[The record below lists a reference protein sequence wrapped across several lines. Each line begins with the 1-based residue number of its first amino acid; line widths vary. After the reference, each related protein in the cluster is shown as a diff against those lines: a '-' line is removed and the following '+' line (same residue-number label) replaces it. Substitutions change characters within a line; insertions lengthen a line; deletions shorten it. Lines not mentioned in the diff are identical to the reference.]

1 MGGRRA
7 GNKKRRA
14 LSWIRRAVQALFLSL
29 FAILAWSASYPL
41 GALNENIF
49 LRLDPLAA
57 FVAASWS
64 GLWVYLLPAWIL
76 LLATAFSGRFFCGW
90 VCPLGTVLEW
100 MPSRRGRRRRRKFS
114 ELRVVDL
121 TGKEI
126 GEGERRVRLKY
137 AFLVI
142 FIALSLAGVNLA
154 WAYDPLVIANR
165 TLVFLFSGGIPFL
178 FLGLVLL
185 AVFAGP
191 RFWCREMCPLGAC
204 LSLTGMLGSR
214 LPAGA
219 SPLSLVKEEES
230 CIHCGRCSLACPFEI
245 TEVADSRR
253 TGRLAIP
260 DCALCGECV
269 ASCPREVALSLR
281 SFGLVLSSS
290 GTRKGGD
297 AAIRDAG
304 QEKDNVIT
312 HPRRMSDG
320 SPGSGLAP

>member
-1 MGGRRA
+1 MEERRSA
-7 GNKKRRA
+7 KKKGHA
-14 LSWIRRAVQALFLSL
+14 LSWIRRVVQALFLFL
-29 FAILAWSASYPL
+29 FVVLAWSASYPP
-41 GALNENIF
+41 GAVNENLF

-57 FVAASWS
+57 FVAVSWS

-90 VCPLGTVLEW
+90 VCPLGTVFEYL
-100 MPSRRGRRRRRKFS
+100 PYLRGRGRRKLSRM
-114 ELRVVDL
+114 
-121 TGKEI
+121 
-126 GEGERRVRLKY
+126 RRVDVSGTVIQEGQRRIRLKY
-137 AFLVI
+137 PFLVL
-142 FIALSLAGVNLA
+142 FLALSLAGVNLA

-178 FLGLVLL
+178 FLGLALL
-185 AVFAGP
+185 AVIAGP
-191 RFWCREMCPLGAC
+191 RFWCQEMCPLGAC

-219 SPLSLVKEEES
+219 SPLSLVKEEET

-269 ASCPREVALSLR
+269 ASCPGEGALSLR

-290 GTRKGGD
+290 GTRKGGERKTREGRRKEEN
-297 AAIRDAG
+297 AIAR
-304 QEKDNVIT
+304 
-312 HPRRMSDG
+312 PRRMSAG
-320 SPGSGLAP
+320 RPGSGVVP